1 MKGDVMLGFY
11 RKWIKG
17 ECRHLCF
24 RCKHKAECLTQLAE
38 EDKIKQ
44 ESEVITAE
52 DKTLYTDNEKKYL
65 PSEFYSHTLDRFNN
79 VH

>member
-1 MKGDVMLGFY
+1 MLGFY

-24 RCKHKAECLTQLAE
+24 RCKNKADCLTQLAE

-44 ESEVITAE
+44 DSEVLTAE
-52 DKTLYTDNEKKYL
+52 VKPSYTHSEKKQL
-65 PSEFYSHTLDRFNN
+65 PDAFYSHTLDRFNN